1 MDIGGTM
8 MGSSDQF
15 MEINELHT
23 VYTDPTKFDLI
34 SDDII
39 RFYICVFF
47 WENNGINI
55 THDGSMVRLY
65 INANIKGFL
74 LMESMLP
81 YIAAPWILWVMGQ
94 AMDFISH
101 INPPVSTDPTMQ
113 KVKKKSIFF
122 TCLIFFRYSL

>member
-47 WENNGINI
+47 GRI
-55 THDGSMVRLY
+55 MV
-65 INANIKGFL
+65 
-74 LMESMLP
+74 
-81 YIAAPWILWVMGQ
+81 
-94 AMDFISH
+94 
-101 INPPVSTDPTMQ
+101 
-113 KVKKKSIFF
+113 
-122 TCLIFFRYSL
+122 

>member
-1 MDIGGTM
+1 M

-65 INANIKGFL
+65 INANIKGFFVDGIHVTIYSST
-74 LMESMLP
+74 MDPMSNGTSNGFHIP
-81 YIAAPWILWVMGQ
+81 YQ
-94 AMDFISH
+94 
-101 INPPVSTDPTMQ
+101 PTSVHRSNDAKSQ
-113 KVKKKSIFF
+113 KKIDLFHMPY
-122 TCLIFFRYSL
+122 FFRYSL